1 MIARDEGRIDVLHC
15 PNACVGVAP
24 VKDQTRSPPCGPTVV
39 GAGVHEQAAYVGV
52 CLLIPGSIT
61 PPTESQCEVRGVFM
75 HRLEQCADEFEIAV
89 FIARD
94 SELISHAG
102 KPMLLKA
109 RRKR

>member
-1 MIARDEGRIDVLHC
+1 
-15 PNACVGVAP
+15 
-24 VKDQTRSPPCGPTVV
+24 
-39 GAGVHEQAAYVGV
+39 
-52 CLLIPGSIT
+52 
-61 PPTESQCEVRGVFM
+61 M